1 MVRLGLRVRVRV
13 SLGVRVSGMSTVSVN
28 VWVRVMVSNLLG
40 SDYGQGEFRVII
52 RVNAKLQLGVGS
64 MFNPNNLLTL
74 TIATQLTLTLPLNP
88 NLPN

>member
-40 SDYGQGEFRVII
+40 SDYGLGEFRVII
-52 RVNAKLQLGVGS
+52 RVNAKLQLGLGS
-64 MFNPNNLLTL
+64 KFNPNNLLTL
-74 TIATQLTLTLPLNP
+74 TIATKLTLTLPLNP